1 MGVRIPNEGEDERA
15 EHLSV
20 RTLEAELTREIDLGR
35 EPENLALKL
44 MDTVGEKRRGADGSR
59 RGVTARAS
67 TVAIAALVLLFESE
81 KLLR

>member
-1 MGVRIPNEGEDERA
+1 MRVRIPTEGEDERA

-44 MDTVGEKRRGADGSR
+44 TDTVGEKRRGADGS
-59 RGVTARAS
+59 
-67 TVAIAALVLLFESE
+67 
-81 KLLR
+81 